1 MDPNS
6 FGSDRFGRVVRI
18 NPGRSEFWAFLP
30 TALPTELDLERS
42 TVALVSRADLALGRL
57 AGAGRVLPNPH
68 LLMRS
73 YLTQEALA
81 SSRIEGTQASLSD
94 VLAVDGRS
102 DVAGPLREVLNY
114 LAALDYGLDRLKE
127 LPVSMRLLK
136 EMHAVLMRGVRGSER
151 SPGELRRS
159 QVWIGSINNGP
170 GDALFVPPPALE
182 MGDALTTFERRIH
195 AATDIPALID
205 IALLHYQFETI
216 HPFLDGNGRL
226 GRLLITLLL
235 VERGL
240 LPQPLLFL
248 SHYFERRRN
257 DYYDRL
263 QAVREQGQLTEWL
276 NYFLIGVE
284 QLSVQALEQAEGL
297 IDLRDQYRS
306 RLAGDRSRA
315 LELVDYL
322 FERPVLT
329 VRHVTERVDCSGQ
342 SALNHLRR
350 LESLGIV
357 REVAPANRR
366 AKKWIATE
374 LLAILERGN

>member
-1 MDPNS
+1 VDPNS

>member
-1 MDPNS
+1 
-6 FGSDRFGRVVRI
+6 
-18 NPGRSEFWAFLP
+18 
-30 TALPTELDLERS
+30 
-42 TVALVSRADLALGRL
+42 
-57 AGAGRVLPNPH
+57 
-68 LLMRS
+68 
-73 YLTQEALA
+73 
-81 SSRIEGTQASLSD
+81 
-94 VLAVDGRS
+94 
-102 DVAGPLREVLNY
+102 
-114 LAALDYGLDRLKE
+114 
-127 LPVSMRLLK
+127 
-136 EMHAVLMRGVRGSER
+136 
-151 SPGELRRS
+151 
-159 QVWIGSINNGP
+159 
-170 GDALFVPPPALE
+170 
-182 MGDALTTFERRIH
+182 
-195 AATDIPALID
+195 
-205 IALLHYQFETI
+205 
-216 HPFLDGNGRL
+216 
-226 GRLLITLLL
+226 LLITLLL